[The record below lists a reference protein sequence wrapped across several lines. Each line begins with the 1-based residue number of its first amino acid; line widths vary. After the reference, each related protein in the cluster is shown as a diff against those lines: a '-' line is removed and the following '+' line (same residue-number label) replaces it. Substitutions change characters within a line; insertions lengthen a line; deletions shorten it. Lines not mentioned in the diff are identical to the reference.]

1 MNRMEEFEALDRELD
16 NTPAELEY
24 TVTRARARAKSSR
37 RARRWG
43 LPLGSLAGVFAAFV
57 LLVNTVPT
65 FALACSGIPVL
76 GDLAAAVD
84 WSGSL
89 SRAVENDYVQVIGQ
103 RQTKNGI
110 TMTAEY
116 VIVDQQQVN
125 LFVSVKNDDKT
136 KPYTVLNY
144 DIDVGGRE
152 FAVVTQ
158 GQQEENGELRRYIID
173 FNDKNQVP
181 DHMTIT
187 FRAYPFESLTAVAE
201 TGRPADSEP
210 TGTEFTFD
218 ISFDPAYTA
227 SGKVCEIGR
236 WLELDGQHIYVET
249 LEIYP
254 THARLKL
261 GDSGDNTMRL
271 KDLDFYL
278 EDDDGNRYEMEG
290 GIGGYSD
297 PVTGFAFD
305 RRVASPWFSKAKHL
319 TLCVTG
325 VSWLDPDKRD
335 VTVDLVHKTASGLP
349 EGAKLTGVYRDGDES
364 SIRLAFEAP
373 LRGSGAGDLFDWTY
387 FDPTGK
393 EYYCTQGGVGTRD
406 DEDIMTPY
414 VFLNPDYAYDT
425 VTLRLSR
432 TLWYGLETPMEI
444 TVY

>member
-1 MNRMEEFEALDRELD
+1 MNRMEEFNALDRELD

-24 TVTRARARAKSSR
+24 TVTRARARAKGRR

-57 LLVNTVPT
+57 LLVNAVPT

-89 SRAVENDYVQVIGQ
+89 SRAVENDYVQIIGQ
-103 RQTKNGI
+103 SRTKNGI

-125 LFVSVKNDDKT
+125 LFVSVKNEDKT
-136 KPYTVLNY
+136 KPCTVLSC
-144 DIDVGGRE
+144 DISVDGRE
-152 FAVVTQ
+152 FTAVAE
-158 GQQEENGELRRYIID
+158 GQQEENGGLRRYIID
-173 FNDKNQVP
+173 FSDKNQVP
-181 DHMTIT
+181 DHMTVT
-187 FRAYPFESLTAVAE
+187 FGAYPYESLSAADE
-201 TGRPADSEP
+201 AGRPADSGRAEA
-210 TGTEFTFD
+210 EFTFT
-218 ISFDPAYTA
+218 ISFDPSYTA
-227 SGKVCEIGR
+227 SGKVCGIGR
-236 WLELDGQHIYVET
+236 WLELDGQRIYVEA

-261 GDSGDNTMRL
+261 GDSEDNTMRL
-271 KDLDFYL
+271 QDLNFYL
-278 EDDDGNRYEMEG
+278 EDDDGNRYEMES

-319 TLCVTG
+319 TVCITG
-325 VSWLDPDKRD
+325 VSWLDPEKRD
-335 VTVDLVHKTASGLP
+335 VTVDLVDGTASGLP
-349 EGAKLTGVYRDGDES
+349 DGTKLTGVYREEDG
-364 SIRLAFEAP
+364 IRLAFEAP
-373 LRGSGAGDLFDWTY
+373 LRGLPACNLFDWTY
-387 FDPTGK
+387 FDPTGQ
-393 EYYCTQGGVGTRD
+393 EYDCTGGGVSTRD
-406 DEDIMTPY
+406 DEDIMTSY
-414 VFLNPDYAYDT
+414 VFLKQDYAYDT

-432 TLWYGLETPMEI
+432 TLWYSLETPTEI

>member
-103 RQTKNGI
+103 SQTRNGI

-125 LFVSVKNDDKT
+125 LFVSVKNEDKT

-144 DIDVGGRE
+144 DIDVGGRA

-187 FRAYPFESLTAVAE
+187 FRAYPFESPTAVAE
-201 TGRPADSEP
+201 AGRPADSEP

-227 SGKVCEIGR
+227 SGRVCEVGC
-236 WLELDGQHIYVET
+236 WLKLDGQHIYVEA

-261 GDSGDNTMRL
+261 GDSEDNTMRL
-271 KDLDFYL
+271 KDLEFYL
-278 EDDDGNRYEMEG
+278 EDDGGNRYEMEG

-319 TLCVTG
+319 TLRVTG

-349 EGAKLTGVYRDGDES
+349 EGAKLTGVYRDGDEN

-373 LRGSGAGDLFDWTY
+373 LHGSGACDLFDWTY
-387 FDPTGK
+387 IDPTGQ
-393 EYYCTQGGVGTRD
+393 EYSCTEGGVGTRN

-414 VFLNPDYAYDT
+414 IYLKPDYAYDT

-432 TLWYGLETPMEI
+432 TLWYGLETPIEI